1 ALLAEIKEQ
10 KGKIDEE
17 HREQEASRTAMRECY
32 RDCKDPR
39 KLRKNITAMYHE
51 LILEENK
58 RGKEADGVEEE
69 SRTDDAEGD
78 DVDAYQKEFNRQRD
92 YLEKCMMTLKQKHE
106 KAAHVHRSTN
116 TRVLQDNVTL
126 IREINNLRREVSF
139 LKNERAAEERISSAA
154 STVNSES
161 TSRDSE
167 KEAEMQQKVGLGP
180 LVMERFVALD
190 SN

>member
-10 KGKIDEE
+10 KGKIDGE
-17 HREQEASRTAMRECY
+17 HGEQEASRTAMRECY

-51 LILEENK
+51 HILEENK
-58 RGKEADGVEEE
+58 RGKEAEGVEEE

-106 KAAHVHRSTN
+106 KAAH
-116 TRVLQDNVTL
+116 
-126 IREINNLRREVSF
+126 
-139 LKNERAAEERISSAA
+139 NERAAEERISSAA

-161 TSRDSE
+161 TSRDSA
-167 KEAEMQQKVGLGP
+167 KEAEMQQKVGGLGP
-180 LVMERFVALD
+180 PEIEALKQRLAELENSIPRPEAVKD
-190 SN
+190 SLPPIA